1 MRPEILRLNMALRNH
16 DAEVRSLSERI
27 LAQAFRNMARAAAE
41 KLPKQKAAPETLREC
56 GTGIRRSAVVAQ
68 GRVAYRR
75 SARMF
80 ARAWRVQSQVYSA
93 SQADTMRQ

>member
-1 MRPEILRLNMALRNH
+1 MRPEIVRLNMALRNH

-27 LAQAFRNMARAAAE
+27 LAQAFRNTALAAAE
-41 KLPKQKAAPETLREC
+41 KLAKHIAPETPREC
-56 GTGIRRSAVVAQ
+56 GTGIRRSAVAAQ

-80 ARAWRVQSQVYSA
+80 ARAWRAQSQVYSA